1 MDSELSDETQ
11 SILRGISKTYRE
23 VMIDDESGRF
33 RFDSSKWKT
42 RYEPDYVLE
51 VMLACLSMVN
61 LVCERALD
69 QDLQLS
75 DGDCMADY
83 DMGYRLF
90 EDCSGVIRSLNKF
103 DLPIRSSL
111 LTELFYSHVQYF
123 NISNTAGR
131 QGWYDVNKRLQGSIS
146 QLIQLQ
152 PGLLDL
158 VEEWGQDIEDLDS
171 ESLSNAS
178 PEEIWKAEFIKRLTS
193 PSDQGNG

>member
-1 MDSELSDETQ
+1 MDSELTVETQ
-11 SILRGISKTYRE
+11 SLLRGISKTYFDVLVDVE
-23 VMIDDESGRF
+23 GGRL
-33 RFDSSKWKT
+33 RFDSTKWKD

-51 VMLACLSMVN
+51 VILACLSMVN

-69 QDLQLS
+69 QDLQHT

-90 EDCSGVIRSLNKF
+90 EDCSALIYTLNEL
-103 DLPIRSSL
+103 DMPIRRSL

-171 ESLSNAS
+171 DSLNYAS
-178 PEEIWKAEFIKRLTS
+178 PEEIWKAEFVNSLNVKRH
-193 PSDQGNG
+193 

>member
-1 MDSELSDETQ
+1 MDSELTVETQ
-11 SILRGISKTYRE
+11 SLLRGISKTYFDVLVDVE
-23 VMIDDESGRF
+23 GGRLQ
-33 RFDSSKWKT
+33 FDSTKWKD

-51 VMLACLSMVN
+51 VILTCLSMVN

-69 QDLQLS
+69 QDLQHT
-75 DGDCMADY
+75 DDDCMADY

-90 EDCSGVIRSLNKF
+90 EDCSAVIHTLNEL
-103 DLPIRSSL
+103 DMPIRSSL

-123 NISNTAGR
+123 NTSNTAGR

-152 PGLLDL
+152 PGLFDL

-171 ESLSNAS
+171 DSLIYAS
-178 PEEIWKAEFIKRLTS
+178 PEEIWKSEFIKSL
-193 PSDQGNG
+193 NGESA

>member
-1 MDSELSDETQ
+1 MDSELSNEAQ
-11 SILRGISKTYRE
+11 SLLGGLSKTYHAVLVDGE
-23 VMIDDESGRF
+23 GGRL
-33 RFDSSKWKT
+33 RFDSTKWKS

-51 VMLACLSMVN
+51 VILACLSMVN
-61 LVCERALD
+61 LVCERVLD
-69 QDLQLS
+69 QELQHS

-90 EDCSGVIRSLNKF
+90 EDCSGVIYTLNEL

-123 NISNTAGR
+123 NISNSAGR

-146 QLIQLQ
+146 LLIQLQ
-152 PGLLDL
+152 PGLIDL

-171 ESLSNAS
+171 ESLIYAS
-178 PEEIWKAEFIKRLTS
+178 PEEIWKAEFINSLNRK
-193 PSDQGNG
+193 DV

>member
-1 MDSELSDETQ
+1 MDSELTVETQ
-11 SILRGISKTYRE
+11 SLLRGISKTYLDVLVDVE
-23 VMIDDESGRF
+23 GGRL
-33 RFDSSKWKT
+33 RFDTEKWKN

-51 VMLACLSMVN
+51 VILTCLSMVN
-61 LVCERALD
+61 LVCERALE
-69 QDLQLS
+69 QDLQHA

-90 EDCSGVIRSLNKF
+90 EDCSAVIHTLNEL
-103 DLPIRSSL
+103 DMPIRSSL

-152 PGLLDL
+152 PRLVDL

-171 ESLSNAS
+171 ESLNYAS
-178 PEEIWKAEFIKRLTS
+178 PEEIWKAEFINSLNGE
-193 PSDQGNG
+193 SD

>member
-1 MDSELSDETQ
+1 LTVETQ
-11 SILRGISKTYRE
+11 SHLRGISKTYFDVLVDVE
-23 VMIDDESGRF
+23 GGRL
-33 RFDSSKWKT
+33 RFDSTKWKD

-51 VMLACLSMVN
+51 VILACLSMVN

-69 QDLQLS
+69 QDLQHT

-90 EDCSGVIRSLNKF
+90 EDCSAVIHTLNEL
-103 DLPIRSSL
+103 DMPIRSSL

-152 PGLLDL
+152 PGLFDL

-171 ESLSNAS
+171 DSLIYAS
-178 PEEIWKAEFIKRLTS
+178 PEEIWKSEFIKSL
-193 PSDQGNG
+193 NGESA

>member
-1 MDSELSDETQ
+1 MTVETQ
-11 SILRGISKTYRE
+11 SHLRGISKTYFDVLVDVE
-23 VMIDDESGRF
+23 GGRL
-33 RFDSSKWKT
+33 RFDSTKWKD

-51 VMLACLSMVN
+51 VILACLSMVN

-69 QDLQLS
+69 QDLQHT

-90 EDCSGVIRSLNKF
+90 EDCSAVIHTLNEL
-103 DLPIRSSL
+103 DMPIRSSL

-152 PGLLDL
+152 PGLFDL

-171 ESLSNAS
+171 DSLIYAS
-178 PEEIWKAEFIKRLTS
+178 PEEIWKSEFIKSL
-193 PSDQGNG
+193 NGESA

>member
-1 MDSELSDETQ
+1 VLVDVE
-11 SILRGISKTYRE
+11 G
-23 VMIDDESGRF
+23 GRLQ
-33 RFDSSKWKT
+33 FDSTKWKD

-51 VMLACLSMVN
+51 VILTCLSMVN

-69 QDLQLS
+69 QDLQHT
-75 DGDCMADY
+75 DDDCMADY

-90 EDCSGVIRSLNKF
+90 EDCSAVIHTLNEL
-103 DLPIRSSL
+103 DMPIRSSL

-123 NISNTAGR
+123 NTSNTAGR

-152 PGLLDL
+152 PGLFDL

-171 ESLSNAS
+171 DSLIYAS
-178 PEEIWKAEFIKRLTS
+178 PEEIWKSEFIKSL
-193 PSDQGNG
+193 NGESA

>member
-1 MDSELSDETQ
+1 
-11 SILRGISKTYRE
+11 
-23 VMIDDESGRF
+23 
-33 RFDSSKWKT
+33 
-42 RYEPDYVLE
+42 
-51 VMLACLSMVN
+51 MVN

-69 QDLQLS
+69 QDLQHT

-90 EDCSGVIRSLNKF
+90 EDCSAVIHTLNEL
-103 DLPIRSSL
+103 DMPIRSSL

-152 PGLLDL
+152 PGLFDL

-171 ESLSNAS
+171 DSLIYAS
-178 PEEIWKAEFIKRLTS
+178 PEEIWKSEFIKSL
-193 PSDQGNG
+193 NGESA

>member
-1 MDSELSDETQ
+1 MTVETQ
-11 SILRGISKTYRE
+11 SLLRVISKKYFDVLVDVE
-23 VMIDDESGRF
+23 GGRL
-33 RFDSSKWKT
+33 RFDSTKWKD

-51 VMLACLSMVN
+51 VILACLSMVN
-61 LVCERALD
+61 LVCEHALD
-69 QDLQLS
+69 QDLQHT

-90 EDCSGVIRSLNKF
+90 EDCSGVIHSLNKF

-131 QGWYDVNKRLQGSIS
+131 QGWYDVNKRLQESIS

-152 PGLLDL
+152 PELLDL
-158 VEEWGQDIEDLDS
+158 VEEWGQDIEDLNS

-178 PEEIWKAEFIKRLTS
+178 PEETWKAEFIKRLTC
-193 PSDQGNG
+193 PSD

>member
-1 MDSELSDETQ
+1 MTVETQ
-11 SILRGISKTYRE
+11 SLLRGISKTYFDVLVDVE
-23 VMIDDESGRF
+23 GGRL
-33 RFDSSKWKT
+33 RFDSTKWKD

-51 VMLACLSMVN
+51 VILACLSMVN

-69 QDLQLS
+69 QDLQHT

-90 EDCSGVIRSLNKF
+90 EDCSAVIHTLNEL
-103 DLPIRSSL
+103 DMPIRSSL

-152 PGLLDL
+152 PGLFDL

-171 ESLSNAS
+171 DSLIYAS
-178 PEEIWKAEFIKRLTS
+178 PEEIWKSEFIKSL
-193 PSDQGNG
+193 NGESA

>member
-1 MDSELSDETQ
+1 LTVETQ
-11 SILRGISKTYRE
+11 SLLRGISKTYFDVLVDVE
-23 VMIDDESGRF
+23 GGRL
-33 RFDSSKWKT
+33 RFDSTKWKD

-51 VMLACLSMVN
+51 VILACLSMVN

-69 QDLQLS
+69 QDLQHT

-90 EDCSGVIRSLNKF
+90 EDCSAVIHTLNEL
-103 DLPIRSSL
+103 DMPIRSSL

-152 PGLLDL
+152 PGLFDL

-171 ESLSNAS
+171 DSLIYAS
-178 PEEIWKAEFIKRLTS
+178 PEEIWKSEFIKSL
-193 PSDQGNG
+193 NGESA